1 MSGKKCQIIIG
12 ILLLLFSHGTVLV
25 AELVIPPGASAI
37 LNRELARNMNTYP
50 LNQNEAQK
58 IGDRFAHWVAQSM
71 DFDVAQKRMSA
82 QFAGRETFYEELAEN
97 IPIFMFG
104 RGAKGLTSDTPVPII
119 YRRSAG
125 RFSFRKLLDVKAETT
140 VDDGVAMEMA
150 ITFLNDLGLIAQTT
164 LDMIGQITYPR
175 LIQLDPPEDD
185 EGPDTESVILQQ
197 VRFSRMFAGRPVLNS
212 RISVDFHPDTLEVLG
227 FKHYNWSAVYERLA
241 SPVPRGDVKSRA
253 QVEETLRRTVAKYWT
268 PSEVATLT
276 QVIPGWFQTETGL
289 IPTIAFE
296 IKREETGSGD
306 ILSTLVNV
314 AGSDDVFQATSKF
327 TPTPMYEDDCYPNTN
342 PNYEDWV
349 SLGLPTCWCQPY
361 QCDGDIDGR
370 TSGFPG
376 HFRIYLQDLNMLVEN
391 WQRRIDHPEL
401 DPCADLDHKDS
412 GFPGW
417 FRVYLSDLNILV
429 SNWQKTDR
437 NLSGDCPRRP

>member
-1 MSGKKCQIIIG
+1 MSDKNYSIVICILC
-12 ILLLLFSHGTVLV
+12 LLLSGRTVLV
-25 AELVIPPGASAI
+25 AELVIPPDKAVI
-37 LNRELARNMNTYP
+37 LDRELGRDINSYR
-50 LNQNEAQK
+50 LNLNHCQD
-58 IGDRFAHWVAQSM
+58 IGDRFGQWVALSM
-71 DFDVAQKRMSA
+71 DFDVATRRMSD
-82 QFAGRETFYEELAEN
+82 QFKGRESFYEELAEN

-104 RGAKGLTSDTPVPII
+104 RGAAGLENDTPVPII

-125 RFSFRKLLDVKAETT
+125 RFSFRKLLDVETQHE
-140 VDDGVAMEMA
+140 VDNENALQMA
-150 ITFLNDLGLIAQTT
+150 TAFIEDLGLVTETA
-164 LDMIGQITYPR
+164 LDKIGEITYPK
-175 LIQLDPPEDD
+175 LIQLDPPDDD

-197 VRFSRMFAGRPVLNS
+197 VRFKRMFAGRPVLNS

-227 FKHYNWSAVYERLA
+227 FKHYNWSLVHER
-241 SPVPRGDVKSRA
+241 SPVPVPRGDVKTRA
-253 QVEETLRRTVAKYWT
+253 QVEETLRQAVAEYWT
-268 PSEVATLT
+268 SEQAATLT
-276 QVIPGWFQTETGL
+276 RVASAWFQTDTDL
-289 IPTIAFE
+289 IPILAFE
-296 IKREETGSGD
+296 VARPETGSGD
-306 ILSTLVNV
+306 VLSALINV
-314 AGSDDVFQATSKF
+314 AGPDKVFQATSRF
-327 TPTPMYEDDCYPNTN
+327 IPTPVYDDDCYPNTN

-417 FRVYLSDLNILV
+417 FRVYLRDLNILV

-437 NLSGDCPRRP
+437 NLSGNCPRQP